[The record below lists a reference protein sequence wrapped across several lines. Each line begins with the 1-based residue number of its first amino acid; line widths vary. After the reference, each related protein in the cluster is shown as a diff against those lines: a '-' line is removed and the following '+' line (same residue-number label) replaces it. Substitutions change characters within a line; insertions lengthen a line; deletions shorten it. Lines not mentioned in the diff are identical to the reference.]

1 MLSLAVV
8 GVVGL
13 LIWFLLDSAKR
24 QGRAEAINE
33 HNRNLSSITLAT
45 REVDEAVRRLR
56 DSELRDELR
65 RARNDQP

>member
-1 MLSLAVV
+1 MLFLAVF

-13 LIWFLLDSAKR
+13 LVWFLRDSARR

-33 HNRNLSSITLAT
+33 HNRNLSTITRAT

-56 DSELRDELR
+56 DVELRSELR
-65 RARNDQP
+65 RARDD